1 MSRLIDADSLVRN
14 IKKCEK
20 YIGKYEKDIPY
31 DEDIY
36 VSIMMTIEDEPTVD
50 AVPVKKGEWLPMYCS
65 SVFGGSASAWG
76 SSIAGYMCSEC
87 DEEIGTNDDYD
98 YCPYCGSRNV
108 KKDD

>member
-1 MSRLIDADSLVRN
+1 MRLIDADKL
-14 IKKCEK
+14 KEYK
-20 YIGKYEKDIPY
+20 Y
-31 DEDIY
+31 DEYANNYRVGWNNALDE
-36 VSIMMTIEDEPTVD
+36 VEKNEPTVET
-50 AVPVKKGEWLPMYCS
+50 VPIKNGEWLPMYCS

-87 DEEIGTNDDYD
+87 DEGISIDDDYA